1 MDAELRDLLRHSL
14 RSVWNIEI
22 LLALFRSPNRAW
34 NAEDLVRELRAS
46 DFIVSQGTQALQQA
60 GLAAGDAQGQFRYAP
75 ASTDLDR
82 MVQELER
89 IYRERPSVVTK
100 ALFAPVEE
108 NTLQTFADAFRV
120 KKD

>member
-1 MDAELRDLLRHSL
+1 MDADLREFLRHSL

-22 LLALFRSPNRAW
+22 LLALFRNPSRAW
-34 NAEDLVRELRAS
+34 MADDLVRELRAS
-46 DFIVSQGTQALQQA
+46 DFIVSQGMQGLQQA
-60 GLAAGDAQGQFRYAP
+60 GLIVVESNGSFRYAP

-89 IYRERPSVVTK
+89 VYRERPSVVTK
-100 ALFAPVEE
+100 ALFAPSEDK
-108 NTLQTFADAFRV
+108 LQTFADAFRL